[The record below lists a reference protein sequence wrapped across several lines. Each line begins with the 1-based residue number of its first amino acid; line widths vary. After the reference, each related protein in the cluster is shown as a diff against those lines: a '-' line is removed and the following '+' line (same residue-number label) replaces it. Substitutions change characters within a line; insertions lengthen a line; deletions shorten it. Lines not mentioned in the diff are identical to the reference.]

1 MQVFYP
7 VSRDRAYTITHEG
20 PRKFVVRRGAEI
32 IGVRMFYDSAVVLAV
47 GQSAVDRGALVI
59 TAIEA

>member
-20 PRKFVVRRGAEI
+20 PHKFVVRRGAEI
-32 IGVRMFYDSAVVLAV
+32 IGARMFYDSAVVLAV